1 MKEFTKS
8 YGIKRVAELTEEVE
22 ALRRA
27 IKTYQE
33 INKRTTDALVEAC
46 DELAIYKIGTGCLL
60 CDPACKL
67 RCKAMNWKECST
79 RMQIHF
85 LKMRRE
91 DIEDV
96 KSSY

>member
-33 INKRTTDALVEAC
+33 INKRTTGALVDAC
-46 DELAIYKIGTGCLL
+46 DELAKYKIGNACIL
-60 CDPACKL
+60 CDPACKMK
-67 RCKAMNWKECST
+67 CKAINYVECST
-79 RMQIHF
+79 RLQIYF
-85 LKMRRE
+85 LQSQKEE
-91 DIEDV
+91 DEDV
-96 KSSY
+96 STNC

>member
-46 DELAIYKIGTGCLL
+46 DELAKYKIGNGCLL
-60 CDPACKL
+60 CDPSCKL